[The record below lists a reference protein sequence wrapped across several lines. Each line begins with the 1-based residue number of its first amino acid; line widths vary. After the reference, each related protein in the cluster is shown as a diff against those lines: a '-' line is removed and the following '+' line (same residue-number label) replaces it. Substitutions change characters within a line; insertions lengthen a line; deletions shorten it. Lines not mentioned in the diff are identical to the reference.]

1 MIRVRAILPILALA
15 VTIAVAGCAK
25 KVPPPAPAPPPPPP
39 AAAPPAPP
47 PPPPPPAPAA
57 AAVPAPAAL
66 SEEEV
71 FARKSVEQINAE
83 HPLDDVYF
91 DLDKSDVRTDGR
103 ASLQKDSDWLKKWAR
118 VQITIEGHSD
128 SRGTAEY
135 NLALGARRAT
145 AVKDYLVSLG
155 VPAAR
160 VTIVSKG

>member
-1 MIRVRAILPILALA
+1 MTDDPCSSNSANSCTGRDDRCGGLREEGAASRAGSASTSACRPAP
-15 VTIAVAGCAK
+15 
-25 KVPPPAPAPPPPPP
+25 PPPAAPPPPPP
-39 AAAPPAPP
+39 PPAPPPPP

-103 ASLQKDSDWLKKWAR
+103 ASLQKD
-118 VQITIEGHSD
+118 
-128 SRGTAEY
+128 
-135 NLALGARRAT
+135 
-145 AVKDYLVSLG
+145 
-155 VPAAR
+155 
-160 VTIVSKG
+160 